1 MHALSARSATT
12 PLGRGPALREILFA
26 CDLSPSSDLA
36 FDHARLLAE
45 RFGAHLVLYHSLDA
59 ASAEASGKP
68 RGDQVWERAR
78 RAAQTY
84 LEMRGAALDVPY
96 DIVVERAAGP
106 AEGLLQ
112 RLRAHPPDLTV
123 MATHGRDG
131 LAHVLL
137 GSVTEAVLARRLSP
151 VLCIRPAMHG
161 VALPYRRILLPTDLS
176 HESRRTFTMAAEL
189 AGAFGAEVV
198 VLYVAQVPRAASLA
212 GLPDLVESA
221 VPDEA
226 AVLTFLKPE
235 LAGLQVTTRIVAGV
249 PWEAI
254 VEAARTEKA
263 DVILLSTHGHDSVSD
278 RVVGSQADRV
288 VRHAPCPVLVM

>member
-1 MHALSARSATT
+1 
-12 PLGRGPALREILFA
+12 LREILFA

-59 ASAEASGKP
+59 ASPEVASVR
-68 RGDQVWERAR
+68 RGGDPAWERAR
-78 RAAQTY
+78 RAARTY
-84 LEMRGAALDVPY
+84 LEMRAAALDVPH
-96 DIVVERAAGP
+96 DIVIERAPGP
-106 AEGLLQ
+106 EEALLR

-123 MATHGRDG
+123 MATHGREG

-137 GSVTEAVLARRLSP
+137 GSVTEAVLAQRLSP
-151 VLCIRPAMHG
+151 VLCIRPATHG

-176 HESRRTFTMAAEL
+176 HESRRTFTLAAEL
-189 AGAFGAEVV
+189 GEAFGAEVV
-198 VLYVAQVPRAASLA
+198 VLYVAQVPKTASLS

-226 AVLTFLKPE
+226 ALRTFLKPE
-235 LAGLQVTTRIVAGV
+235 LDGLRVTTRIATGAA
-249 PWEAI
+249 WEAI

-263 DVILLSTHGHDSVSD
+263 DVILLSTHGHDSLSD